1 MPPKVAGNAKTAAA
15 KRAGK
20 RELICTIKN
29 GQLIVDSIG
38 FVGTECAEDAVN
50 RELKALGNIKELKR
64 KKTEGRPVHDTS
76 VIDVGI

>member
-1 MPPKVAGNAKTAAA
+1 MPTKVEGTGKTTAA
-15 KRAGK
+15 KRGK
-20 RELICTIKN
+20 RELLCTIKN

-50 RELKALGNIKELKR
+50 RELKALGKVKELKR
-64 KKTEGRPVHDTS
+64 KKTDTRPVHDTS